1 MRAMPPALTFNPR
14 LLPQRRSLQI
24 ALALLMLLALLQAG
38 LFLFGP
44 SGKLVSVERKT
55 WRLEIDVERRLEEL
69 GSSWCS
75 EMPTDATEL
84 SRRLMPDPQHPEQP
98 AAQHC
103 KYRAPSWRTSWRAKS
118 EGTAPQVPQWPK
130 PPLRVEPLGTAAG
143 SQTPLG
149 IERLGERYEFY
160 ELELAHAD
168 GQTWTCRLP
177 RARWEAVPLGL
188 RFHLPVD
195 RYGVANCGS
204 IIAAHPDQGKGRGD
218 VGRREV

>member
-1 MRAMPPALTFNPR
+1 MPLALPFKPR
-14 LLPQRRSLQI
+14 LLFQRPPLQI

-38 LFLFGP
+38 LRLFGP

-69 GSSWCS
+69 GSSWCA
-75 EMPTDATEL
+75 EMPADATEL

-98 AAQHC
+98 AAEHC
-103 KYRAPSWRTSWRAKS
+103 KYRAPGWRTSWRAQS
-118 EGTAPQVPQWPK
+118 TGTAPQVPQWPQ
-130 PPLRVEPLGTAAG
+130 PPLRVEPLGGITNG
-143 SQTPLG
+143 PTPLG

-177 RARWEAVPLGL
+177 RTRWEAVPLGL
-188 RFHLPVD
+188 RFRLPVD
-195 RYGVANCGS
+195 RYGVANCAGLITS
-204 IIAAHPDQGKGRGD
+204 NPAPA
-218 VGRREV
+218 